1 MRQSLKGGIEM
12 NKQMRFFMLVCV
24 IFIGLLCACD
34 GASTLKESEQ
44 PRSTHIVSVSP
55 RPTTTPR
62 PTATPKPTYV
72 QTPRPTPTPTLT
84 RKPSTGGY
92 SYRSHH
98 NDDEDEYGARDYN
111 DAEDFYD
118 DHYDDFDDF
127 EDAEDY
133 WDDMND

>member
-1 MRQSLKGGIEM
+1 MRQRLKGGIEM
-12 NKQMRFFMLVCV
+12 NKQMQFFALVCA

-44 PRSTHIVSVSP
+44 PRSTHIVSVSL

-72 QTPRPTPTPTLT
+72 QTPRPTPTPTPT

-98 NDDEDEYGARDYN
+98 NDDEDEYGVRDYN

>member
-1 MRQSLKGGIEM
+1 M
-12 NKQMRFFMLVCV
+12 NKQMRFFMLVCA

-34 GASTLKESEQ
+34 GASALKESEQ
-44 PRSTHIVSVSP
+44 PRSTHIVSVLP

-62 PTATPKPTYV
+62 PT
-72 QTPRPTPTPTLT
+72 PTPTPT